1 MLLIALAVLVGCSS
15 DEFVGDTGSPNGE
28 AGSGNAAISFGFDVP
43 QVTRAS
49 GADAAKD
56 LNYQFIVYGEKN
68 EIGTGEGANVSTA
81 AGASG
86 RDGHLVFKN
95 YVVNYTSNSAYTTTS
110 NTKDWEYVAQTPYSA
125 NVTPATGETTQTIKY
140 WDYGASNYVFTAISA
155 NNADIAAGRVS
166 IEKTTFGSTVF
177 DKGYTITLAKTS
189 GSPNV
194 YPSLDKI
201 YLSDRLV
208 ISSTDAGTNREAVN
222 KYGGNVTLTFRN
234 LLSQVRAGVY
244 ETIPGYDIRSI
255 KFYKT
260 SDVEAKVGET
270 SAFGAICPNVKI
282 EGGFEGSLTV
292 TYYDNN
298 GTVENQAKVAVSGNS
313 GSAADLILGT
323 NMSTLSTE
331 LLLGKT
337 AVAPTWDTANGDY
350 TNVLPQSVDNTTN
363 LQLKCDYTLWNSV
376 TGETI
381 EVKGATAVIPSQYLQ
396 WKSNFK
402 YTYLFKISDNT
413 NGQTGTGTTP
423 AGLYPITFDAVE
435 MVNGDG
441 KAEYITTVSE
451 PSITT
456 FGVKNDKYIV
466 EKNEYVAGSDIY
478 VTVVDGSVVVCP
490 ILGTNI
496 NVYKAT
502 TVNATS
508 DPITE
513 ASVAESIA
521 EVSAGA
527 KKITVENINVDAVT
541 NFTSAPAIAT
551 AVPKEDGTTITSIKC
566 VLTSQPSDW
575 VASSDNVYYSDAA
588 CETRVT
594 TDYVNGTYYKKNFA
608 LKLTGVKA
616 TTETTALVLE
626 YVKTANTYNTTSEAH
641 TFADTDALTTW
652 MSSNYQLYTD
662 ADGTS
667 PATTASGTEVTYY
680 KRTSLKTKGTY
691 AYKVIRVQ
699 VAE

>member
-1 MLLIALAVLVGCSS
+1 MRIKIKYMLLIALAALVSCSS

-43 QVTRAS
+43 QVTRAG
-49 GADAAKD
+49 GATAATA
-56 LNYQFIVYGEKN
+56 LGNQFIVWGEKG
-68 EIGTGEGANVSTA
+68 EASTGAAYTTDDAAANT
-81 AGASG
+81 
-86 RDGHLVFKN
+86 HQLVFKN
-95 YVVNYTSNSAYTTTS
+95 YVVEYSGNTAYTTTS
-110 NTKDWEYVAQTPYSA
+110 NTKDWEYVGITPFA
-125 NVTPATGETTQTIKY
+125 TNVSPLTGETTQTIKY
-140 WDYGASNYVFTAISA
+140 WDYGASNYVFTAVSA
-155 NNADIAAGRVS
+155 LPADISSGRVNIS
-166 IEKTTFGSTVF
+166 KTISGSTVY
-177 DKGYTITLAKTS
+177 DKGYTITLAKTTV
-189 GSPNV
+189 PDT

-208 ISSTDAGTNREAVN
+208 ISNAEPGSNREAVN

-260 SDVEAKVGET
+260 SDVEAKVDET

-282 EGGFEGSLTV
+282 GGGFEGTLNV
-292 TYYDNN
+292 TYYGA
-298 GTVENQAKVAVSGNS
+298 GTAAENQPKVSVSGS
-313 GSAADLILGT
+313 SDSAADLILGT
-323 NMSTLSTE
+323 NMSTLSAE

-413 NGQTGTGTTP
+413 NGSTGQDVT
-423 AGLYPITFDAVE
+423 GLYPITFDAVE

-456 FGVKNDKYIV
+456 FGAIYNTTETKYTAYQTGKNDYQLP
-466 EKNEYVAGSDIY
+466 GSTDKLDIY
-478 VTVVDGSVVVCP
+478 TTFMQGGTVLTPQLTGAAKANFVTVYVVD
-490 ILGTNI
+490 
-496 NVYKAT
+496 YKDGAT
-502 TVNATS
+502 EAEKAEK
-508 DPITE
+508 PITE
-513 ASVAESIA
+513 LSVANAIENTGGLITATAILTA
-521 EVSAGA
+521 ENDYFS
-527 KKITVENINVDAVT
+527 T
-541 NFTSAPAIAT
+541 APAPVSS
-551 AVPKEDGTTITSIKC
+551 VPAEDGTTKDI
-566 VLTSQPSDW
+566 
-575 VASSDNVYYSDAA
+575 N
-588 CETRVT
+588 
-594 TDYVNGTYYKKNFA
+594 A

-616 TTETTALVLE
+616 AGKYAVEII
-626 YVKTANTYNTTSEAH
+626 TYKKLATKLTSEQSKVGYYAE
-641 TFADTDALTTW
+641 
-652 MSSNYQLYTD
+652 S
-662 ADGTS
+662 
-667 PATTASGTEVTYY
+667 SGTYTKQTEGVGDGSTDYY
-680 KRTSLKTKGTY
+680 EQIKT
-691 AYKVIRVQ
+691 YKVIKV
-699 VAE
+699 VAP